1 MAIGAGGG
9 IMAGPMGNPMGNQPV
24 AAPPVTNQ
32 EPIMSD
38 SGEDM
43 ATVQNNEAVAST
55 GQLAMAIDK
64 VSPDAKQSLT
74 NITKGQAEAMTQVL
88 ANLGI
93 SPEESKTVFQNA
105 GVGTES
111 GLIIPTADVLSDP
124 EGVKSKID
132 QFVMAMKNKSDEG
145 MMATDVPSGTEAAT
159 MNRVPPTQQTV

>member
-38 SGEDM
+38 TGEDM
-43 ATVQNNEAVAST
+43 AVTQAKDTMADTGRLAQAVA
-55 GQLAMAIDK
+55 Q

-74 NITKGQAEAMTQVL
+74 NITKGQREAMTQVL

-93 SPEESKTVFQNA
+93 SSDEANTVFDNNQI
-105 GVGTES
+105 GIES
-111 GLIIPTADVLSDP
+111 GLIIPTEDAINDP
-124 EGVKSKID
+124 EGVKLKID
-132 QFVMAMKNKSDEG
+132 QFAMAMKSKSDEG
-145 MMATDVPSGTEAAT
+145 MMATNVPSGTEEAIMDRRPAPA
-159 MNRVPPTQQTV
+159 MV

>member
-38 SGEDM
+38 TGEDM
-43 ATVQNNEAVAST
+43 AVTQAKDTIADT
-55 GQLAMAIDK
+55 GRLGQAIAQ
-64 VSPDAKQSLT
+64 VSPDARESLS
-74 NITKGQAEAMTQVL
+74 NITKGQAEAITQVL

-93 SPEESKTVFQNA
+93 SPEESSAVFENMDLK
-105 GVGTES
+105 S
-111 GLIIPTADVLSDP
+111 GLIIPTEDAINDP

-132 QFVMAMKNKSDEG
+132 QFSMAMKNKSDEG
-145 MMATDVPSGTEAAT
+145 MMATNVPSGTEAAT
-159 MNRVPPTQQTV
+159 MDRRPTPAMV

>member
-9 IMAGPMGNPMGNQPV
+9 IMAGPMGNPMGNQPELV
-24 AAPPVTNQ
+24 SSVTNK

-43 ATVQNNEAVAST
+43 ATAQNQEAMAST
-55 GQLAMAIDK
+55 SRLAMAIDK
-64 VSPDAKQSLT
+64 VSPDAKASLS
-74 NITKGQAEAMTQVL
+74 NITKGQAEAMIQVL

-93 SPEESKTVFQNA
+93 SPEESTEVFRDKE
-105 GVGTES
+105 VGKES

-145 MMATDVPSGTEAAT
+145 MMATNVPDGAEAAT
-159 MNRVPPTQQTV
+159 MNRVPPTQPV

>member
-38 SGEDM
+38 TGEDM
-43 ATVQNNEAVAST
+43 AVTQAKDTMADTGRLAQAVA
-55 GQLAMAIDK
+55 Q

-74 NITKGQAEAMTQVL
+74 NITKGQREAMTQVL

-93 SPEESKTVFQNA
+93 SSDEANTVFDNNQI
-105 GVGTES
+105 GIES
-111 GLIIPTADVLSDP
+111 GLIIPTEDAINDP
-124 EGVKSKID
+124 EGVKLKID
-132 QFVMAMKNKSDEG
+132 QFAMAMKSKSDEG
-145 MMATDVPSGTEAAT
+145 MMATNVPSGTEETIMDRRPAPA
-159 MNRVPPTQQTV
+159 MV

>member
-9 IMAGPMGNPMGNQPV
+9 IMAGPMGNPMGDQAN
-24 AAPPVTNQ
+24 PPVMN
-32 EPIMSD
+32 EKPIMSD

-43 ATVQNNEAVAST
+43 ATVQNQEAMAST
-55 GQLAMAIDK
+55 SQLAMAIDK
-64 VSPDAKQSLT
+64 VSPDAKASLS

-93 SPEESKTVFQNA
+93 SPEESKAVFQNA

-132 QFVMAMKNKSDEG
+132 QFVMAMNNKGDSG
-145 MMATDVPSGTEAAT
+145 MMATNTPSSVEEAN

>member
-43 ATVQNNEAVAST
+43 ATVQNNEAMAST
-55 GQLAMAIDK
+55 SQLAVAIDK
-64 VSPDAKQSLT
+64 VSPDAKQSLV
-74 NITKGQAEAMTQVL
+74 NITKGQAEGITQVL

-93 SPEESKTVFQNA
+93 SPEETKAVFEDV
-105 GVGTES
+105 GVGKES
-111 GLIIPTADVLSDP
+111 GLIISTADVLSDP

>member
-9 IMAGPMGNPMGNQPV
+9 IMAGPMGNQPELV
-24 AAPPVTNQ
+24 SPVTNK

-43 ATVQNNEAVAST
+43 GNPGEAGAFTTSP
-55 GQLAMAIDK
+55 LARAIDK
-64 VSPDAKQSLT
+64 VSPDAKASLS
-74 NITKGQAEAMTQVL
+74 NITKGQAEAMIQVL

-93 SPEESKTVFQNA
+93 SPEESTEVFRDKE
-105 GVGTES
+105 VGKES

-145 MMATDVPSGTEAAT
+145 MMATNVPDGAEAAT
-159 MNRVPPTQQTV
+159 MNRVPPTQPV

>member
-9 IMAGPMGNPMGNQPV
+9 IMAGPMGNPMGDQQPV
-24 AAPPVTNQ
+24 AAPSVTE

-43 ATVQNNEAVAST
+43 ATTQNQEAMAST
-55 GQLAMAIDK
+55 SQLAMAIDK
-64 VSPDAKQSLT
+64 VSPDAKASLS

-93 SPEESKTVFQNA
+93 SPEESKAVFQNA

-111 GLIIPTADVLSDP
+111 GLIISTEEAINNP
-124 EGVKSKID
+124 EMVKAKID
-132 QFVMAMKNKSDEG
+132 QFSMAMKNKSDEG
-145 MMATDVPSGTEAAT
+145 MMATNVPSGAEAAT
-159 MNRVPPTQQTV
+159 MNRVPPTQPV

>member
-38 SGEDM
+38 TGEDM
-43 ATVQNNEAVAST
+43 AVTQAKDTIADT
-55 GQLAMAIDK
+55 GRLGQAIAQ
-64 VSPDAKQSLT
+64 VSPDARESLS
-74 NITKGQAEAMTQVL
+74 NITKGQAEAITQVL

-93 SPEESKTVFQNA
+93 SPEESTAVFANMDLK
-105 GVGTES
+105 S
-111 GLIIPTADVLSDP
+111 GLIIPTEDAINDP

-132 QFVMAMKNKSDEG
+132 QFSMAMKNKSDEG
-145 MMATDVPSGTEAAT
+145 MMATNVPSGTEEAT
-159 MNRVPPTQQTV
+159 MDRRPAPAMV

>member
-43 ATVQNNEAVAST
+43 ATVQNNEAMANT
-55 GQLAMAIDK
+55 GQLAQAINN
-64 VSPDAKQSLT
+64 VSPDAKESLS
-74 NITKGQAEAMTQVL
+74 NITKGQAEGMTQVL

-93 SPEESKTVFQNA
+93 SSEESTAVFSQL
-105 GVGTES
+105 GIGTES
-111 GLIIPTADVLSDP
+111 GLIISTEEAINNP
-124 EGVKSKID
+124 EIVKAKID
-132 QFVMAMKNKSDEG
+132 QFSMAMKNKSDEG
-145 MMATDVPSGTEAAT
+145 MMATDAPSGAEAAT
-159 MNRVPPTQQTV
+159 MNRVPPTQTV

>member
-9 IMAGPMGNPMGNQPV
+9 IMAGPMGNPMGDQQPV

-43 ATVQNNEAVAST
+43 ATAQNQEAMAST
-55 GQLAMAIDK
+55 IQLAMAIDK

-93 SPEESKTVFQNA
+93 SPEESKAVFENA

-132 QFVMAMKNKSDEG
+132 QFVMAMSNKGDSG
-145 MMATDVPSGTEAAT
+145 MMATDAPSGAEAAT
-159 MNRVPPTQQTV
+159 MNRVPPTQPV